1 MAEQYNSSHTGAI
14 IDEKIQSL
22 IDFGNIY
29 EGHLD
34 PGLLYTNSQ
43 NQEVIVDNRGD
54 PLPSG
59 GYEYD
64 FDYNTDY
71 NDTRYSVIGNICFIT
86 FHLKINVTT
95 AFNIDQNRYAILK
108 GLPFNSQYDTS
119 FSVYELFNLKDF
131 NSSGF
136 TQFGTITV
144 QSGKNYVRLECENG
158 KKATSWQLGE
168 TWVGGSGFY
177 FIQR

>member
-29 EGHLD
+29 EGMLT
-34 PGLLYTNSQ
+34 PSLLADNGIIP
-43 NQEVIVDNRGD
+43 NVD
-54 PLPSG
+54 PSG
-59 GYEYD
+59 QDLWVFRYTTEYD
-64 FDYNTDY
+64 FM
-71 NDTRYSVIGNICFIT
+71 RYSVIGNICFIT

-95 AFNIDQNRYAILK
+95 ASNISQNKYAILT
-108 GLPFNSQYDTS
+108 GLPFTSLHDTS
-119 FSVYELFNLKDF
+119 FSVYELCNLKDF
-131 NSSGF
+131 NSNSF
-136 TQFGTITV
+136 TQFGVITV

-168 TWVGGSGFY
+168 TWIGGSGFY

>member
-29 EGHLD
+29 EGHLS
-34 PGLLYTNSQ
+34 PGLLYENEQ
-43 NQEVIVDNRGD
+43 HQESIIDNRGT
-54 PLPSG
+54 PIPGG
-59 GYEYD
+59 GYTYE
-64 FDYNTDY
+64 FDYDENYNT
-71 NDTRYSVIGNICFIT
+71 TRYSVIGNICFIT
-86 FHLKINVTT
+86 FHLKINVTI
-95 AFNIDQNRYAILK
+95 ASNIDQNKFAILK
-108 GLPFNSQYDTS
+108 GLPFNSLYDTS
-119 FSVYELFNLKDF
+119 FSIYELYNLKDF
-131 NSSGF
+131 NSDSF
-136 TQFGTITV
+136 TQFGAITV

>member
-29 EGHLD
+29 EGMLT
-34 PGLLYTNSQ
+34 PGLLTDNGIIPNIDPTGQQLWEFKYTT
-43 NQEVIVDNRGD
+43 
-54 PLPSG
+54 
-59 GYEYD
+59 EYD
-64 FDYNTDY
+64 FM
-71 NDTRYSVIGNICFIT
+71 RYSVIGNICFIT
-86 FHLKINVTT
+86 FHLKINVTI
-95 AFNIDQNRYAILK
+95 ASNIDQNKYAVLK
-108 GLPFNSQYDTS
+108 GLPFTSLHDTS
-119 FSVYELFNLKDF
+119 FSVYELCNLKDF
-131 NSSGF
+131 NSNSF
-136 TQFGTITV
+136 TQFGVITV